1 MSDYGEFKSH
11 GLQTHV
17 IRGCSKLGKIPTRPK
32 FPACSGEF
40 IQKNVAAREHQVVV
54 ACLCDQWGRGD
65 SSLAL
70 WMEQKR
76 TDLAVCVGACRLVGD
91 AYITQRWERA
101 SALKKM

>member
-1 MSDYGEFKSH
+1 M
-11 GLQTHV
+11 
-17 IRGCSKLGKIPTRPK
+17 
-32 FPACSGEF
+32 
-40 IQKNVAAREHQVVV
+40 
-54 ACLCDQWGRGD
+54 
-65 SSLAL
+65 AL